1 MIIGDIQRSVEGALK
16 LARGDSAGLQ
26 LFDLSIDGF
35 YRSFVAA
42 PLAYPAYLLLTMAG
56 PANFGAPADVGAEEP
71 AAAASY
77 LISAIGFLIAWLV
90 FPIASIFLTRFYGLQ
105 HRYVP
110 LVVAANWAALVQG
123 YAFLAAILIGGLL
136 GQAVGPV
143 LVLTVMG
150 ALLVYDWFV
159 IRVALE
165 TTSAVAASFVAADLA
180 LSLVVSRITAAV
192 LSA

>member
-1 MIIGDIQRSVEGALK
+1 MIIGDIQRAVEGALK
-16 LARGDSAGLQ
+16 LARGDTGGLQ
-26 LFDLSIDGF
+26 LFDVSIDGF
-35 YRSFVAA
+35 YRSFLAA
-42 PLAYPAYLLLTMAG
+42 ILAYPAYLLLTMAV
-56 PANFGAPADVGAEEP
+56 PADLGAPADVGAQEP

-77 LISAIGFLIAWLV
+77 LSSAIGFLIAWLV

-110 LVVAANWAALVQG
+110 LVVAGNWAALVQA
-123 YAFLAAILIGGLL
+123 YAFLAAVLIGGLL

-143 LVLTVMG
+143 LVLAAMG
-150 ALLVYDWFV
+150 AILVYEWFV

-165 TTSAVAASFVAADLA
+165 TSSAVAAGFVAVDLA

-192 LSA
+192 LSV